1 MVPEQG
7 PVVEANLTD
16 EVKPKT
22 RKDRLAQHKEKVER
36 IVHYLRHG
44 KHRDGLTKNQQRV
57 VRGQAKNY
65 IFDET
70 SNVFYNN
77 YLYIIL
83 QSVLCSAHDHFMRC
97 MFVSLFARQMTLDFC
112 MYQGAVVI
120 FK

>member
-1 MVPEQG
+1 MLSQTFKMVPEQG

-57 VRGQAKNY
+57 VRGQAKT
-65 IFDET
+65 IFLMKQ
-70 SNVFYNN
+70 VMYF
-77 YLYIIL
+77 IIIIFIL
-83 QSVLCSAHDHFMRC
+83 F
-97 MFVSLFARQMTLDFC
+97 FSLSYAALTTIL
-112 MYQGAVVI
+112 
-120 FK
+120 